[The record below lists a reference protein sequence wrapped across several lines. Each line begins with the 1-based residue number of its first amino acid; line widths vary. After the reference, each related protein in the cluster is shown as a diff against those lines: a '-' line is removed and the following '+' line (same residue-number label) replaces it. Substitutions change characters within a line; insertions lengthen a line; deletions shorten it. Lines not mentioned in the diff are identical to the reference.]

1 MLSRKRESSPVRQTG
16 PQVATEAVSSR
27 GEQSG
32 EQIRSVPGTG
42 ALQGGLK
49 DTVLVGVATRNKINR

>member
-1 MLSRKRESSPVRQTG
+1 MHQTG
-16 PQVATEAVSSR
+16 PQVATEGVSSR

-32 EQIRSVPGTG
+32 EQIRSAPGRG